1 MFKLFSFCRHK
12 STEAVK
18 VLQQRGADPT
28 IPDNENAT
36 PLLFAARQAY
46 TEIAALLLNDP
57 RTNVNYANSA
67 KITPFLS
74 ACASGDKSLCEL
86 LLARGAEL
94 TAKST
99 NLTTALHCAA
109 YGGHVEICEL
119 LISKGIKPLIIIMTL
134 LRSAHTKGL
143 VPATSPGDQVPSCEL
158 PIFVKK
164 FSRRD
169 QNLVPATCPTNS
181 NHV

>member
-18 VLQQRGADPT
+18 VLLQRGADPT

-99 NLTTALHCAA
+99 NLTTALHCVA

-119 LISKGIKPLIIIMTL
+119 LISKGIKPLIIMTL

-143 VPATSPGDQVPSCEL
+143 VPATSP
-158 PIFVKK
+158 
-164 FSRRD
+164 RD
-169 QNLVPATCPTNS
+169 
-181 NHV
+181 